1 MERRTYSYRRI
12 GAVLKA
18 AQGMGVV
25 ALMILSSVQ
34 RDMCC
39 SRIMAWLCQ
48 TSLGRCHTKR

>member
-25 ALMILSSVQ
+25 ALVILRSVQ
-34 RDMCC
+34 
-39 SRIMAWLCQ
+39 
-48 TSLGRCHTKR
+48 